1 MHLWFPLQ
9 TREVIYFRQSLWKN
23 GVPEKQGEGM
33 PLHWLLVWAVPAA
46 SRAELQCL
54 AARLPCLLRALDA
67 QW

>member
-33 PLHWLLVWAVPAA
+33 LLHSLLV
-46 SRAELQCL
+46 
-54 AARLPCLLRALDA
+54 
-67 QW
+67 